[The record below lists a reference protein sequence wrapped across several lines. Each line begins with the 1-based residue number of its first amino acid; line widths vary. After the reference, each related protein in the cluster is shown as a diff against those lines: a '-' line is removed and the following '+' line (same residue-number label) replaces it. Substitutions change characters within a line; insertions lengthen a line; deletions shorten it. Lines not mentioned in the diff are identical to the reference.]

1 VERVGKRTADLRQQV
16 ELRGDERGLTATR
29 APGAPSHADDVAEV
43 EVDLLFRD
51 ELDPARA
58 VDEIEEGQLPHL
70 APRHDAPGN
79 AVLVVERLPWLGL
92 LGAGP
97 DRSDL
102 FPVWEPLRQHC
113 AADSKRP

>member
-1 VERVGKRTADLRQQV
+1 MSWIRPERS
-16 ELRGDERGLTATR
+16 TR
-29 APGAPSHADDVAEV
+29 
-43 EVDLLFRD
+43 
-51 ELDPARA
+51 
-58 VDEIEEGQLPHL
+58 IEEGQLPHL

-102 FPVWEPLRQHC
+102 SLSGNRFGSIALRTLSGL
-113 AADSKRP
+113 DL